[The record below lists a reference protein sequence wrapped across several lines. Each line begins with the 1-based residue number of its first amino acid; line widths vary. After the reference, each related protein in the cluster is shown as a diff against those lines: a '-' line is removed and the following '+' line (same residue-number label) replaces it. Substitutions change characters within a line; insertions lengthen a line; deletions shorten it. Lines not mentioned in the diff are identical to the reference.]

1 MRWVL
6 APDASQSSLP
16 GLTRQSMTRLNNKA
30 RSVLLAALHHGCPGQ
45 PRAWHRVCC
54 RACQYRAGASP
65 KRRL

>member
-1 MRWVL
+1 
-6 APDASQSSLP
+6 
-16 GLTRQSMTRLNNKA
+16 MTRLNNKA